1 MKKYI
6 LMLVVII
13 LNANSNLNAQEKV
26 TQVQPTI
33 MVIPW
38 VKEGQDIRTI
48 LEEDF
53 NKRIAITKV
62 KEAFDDRGFTTYD
75 FTQKLKQALNEM
87 ALKSDEKTDLKA
99 EIIRLSGADIIIET
113 EVFVQMSSGGNS
125 VKLIL
130 EGKDSYTAQSLSNKI
145 GESGKFYTDDI
156 AKLSKKAVE
165 SCIEDFLNTMNDKF
179 TSIIENGRSIRI
191 NIGFEENSE
200 HTMDSEIGDKGD
212 LLSDLLEEWM
222 EEEAYNNNF
231 HIQGVSSSTMVIDD
245 FRIPLKDPKTGRNY
259 RATKVSS
266 SLRKYI
272 KDKLGLDVKQGKRS
286 EAEVNIIIQ

>member
-6 LMLVVII
+6 LTLVFIV
-13 LNANSNLNAQEKV
+13 LSSNLKLQAQEKV

-33 MVIPW
+33 MIIPW
-38 VKEGQDIRTI
+38 VKDGQDIRTI
-48 LEEDF
+48 LEDDF
-53 NKRIAITKV
+53 NKRIAIAKV

-75 FTQKLKQALNEM
+75 FTQKLKQAMNEM

-113 EVFVQMSSGGNS
+113 EVFVQKSSTGNS

-179 TSIIENGRSIRI
+179 SGIIENGRSIRI
-191 NIGFEENSE
+191 NIGFIEDSE
-200 HTMDSEIGDKGD
+200 HNMDSEIGDEGD

-222 EEEAYNNNF
+222 DVNAHNNNF
-231 HIQGVSSSTMVIDD
+231 HIQGVSENTMVIDD

-259 RATKVSS
+259 RATKLSS
-266 SLRKYI
+266 KLRKYI
-272 KDKLGLDVKQGKRS
+272 KNKLGLSVKQGKRS